1 MSPFL
6 TRVGFYTNVEDVR
19 CSVMA
24 SYTSYGATYNPQ
36 NVSGVSSYPSGYGY
50 HSSAQMYRPPTNSTT
65 TISSLTPSTPAVPT
79 SASSTTTAVPTSAS
93 TTTANT
99 TANTTSETTTE
110 TSPSKPNVW
119 TQNYS
124 HTKLVIWIV
133 VTLVLVAGF
142 IVAWYFVIYNRP
154 AGADEITNVPT
165 PAEDPELMNNTWP
178 VQPPLTGPAPF

>member
-19 CSVMA
+19 SNVMA
-24 SYTSYGATYNPQ
+24 SYASYGATYNPQ

-50 HSSAQMYRPPTNSTT
+50 HPSAQMYRSPTNPTATT
-65 TISSLTPSTPAVPT
+65 TLSPT
-79 SASSTTTAVPTSAS
+79 SSSPTVSTSAS
-93 TTTANT
+93 TTTT
-99 TANTTSETTTE
+99 DTTSETTTE

-124 HTKLVIWIV
+124 HTKLILWIV
-133 VTLVLVAGF
+133 ITLVLVAGF

-154 AGADEITNVPT
+154 AGAEEITSVPT
-165 PAEDPELMNNTWP
+165 PVEDPELMNNMWP